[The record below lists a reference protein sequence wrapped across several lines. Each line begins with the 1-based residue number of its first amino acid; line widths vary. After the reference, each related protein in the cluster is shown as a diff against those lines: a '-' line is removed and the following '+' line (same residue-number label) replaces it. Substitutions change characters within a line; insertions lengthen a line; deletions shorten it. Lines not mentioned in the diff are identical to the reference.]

1 MVSALKFIASAT
13 LLASFVSAY
22 GQIAQI
28 VDANNF
34 CVFLP
39 PEDSVDRNIAD
50 TEWEGQAFCLG
61 NAPKATNAG
70 KLKDGFILSAHYV
83 ATDKY
88 VQVTGQM
95 DPTKA
100 RLNTSDEG
108 GQFDIKAP
116 KGSSCAGWKYYVNL
130 IEPVSNT
137 YCIRCCNDD
146 RTCNRG
152 ISEKGCAHIIPG
164 DYSGPKGG
172 SNGGSKDGSD
182 SGSSGSKSSSKAT
195 TKATTTKATT
205 TKAATT
211 TTTTKAT
218 TTTIATTT
226 ATTTTTTSTTIV
238 IATPS
243 PSSIATTTTTTTT
256 TAAVV
261 TPASVAPASSLSP
274 ASADSNSASSS
285 TGNGNTS
292 SLENDKA
299 TAQSV
304 SGVEAFQPASLITLS
319 ATLVTLVLMFAQ

>member
-130 IEPVSNT
+130 IEP
-137 YCIRCCNDD
+137 NDD

-256 TAAVV
+256 TAAAV